1 MKNTTEAP
9 TESVINQVELK
20 KPISDLIKSNL
31 NENASLGLFRFS
43 NKSCENVSKIN
54 FEQIHFFSMEEN
66 HG

>member
-9 TESVINQVELK
+9 TESVNNQVELK
-20 KPISDLIKSNL
+20 KPISDLIKSNW

-43 NKSCENVSKIN
+43 NKSCKNVSKIN